1 MSDYNN
7 FQPTSSRKYIN
18 VEDSYGT
25 FSAKVAHNLED
36 RGFQG
41 DDITPPKLL
50 GKDMLPFLERL
61 EKQEHPND
69 VAIEAADFIYDQ
81 HWHD

>member
-1 MSDYNN
+1 MADYDN
-7 FQPTSSRKYIN
+7 FQPTSSRKYSN

-25 FSAKVAHNLED
+25 FCAKVAHNLED
-36 RGFQG
+36 R
-41 DDITPPKLL
+41 DDNITPPKLL